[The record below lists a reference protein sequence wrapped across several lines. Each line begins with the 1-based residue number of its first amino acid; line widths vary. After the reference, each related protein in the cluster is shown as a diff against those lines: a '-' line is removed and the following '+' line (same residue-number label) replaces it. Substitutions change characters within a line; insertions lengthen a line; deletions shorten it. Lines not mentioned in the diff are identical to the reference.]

1 MWRTLT
7 PGLALL
13 LSFAGCKESL
23 RPRIA
28 AQLAFTVQPT
38 NATGGAPITPAVTVT
53 VQDVEGNTVTSA
65 TASITLAIGT
75 NAGGGTLSGTVTVAA
90 VGGGATFSNL
100 SIDKLG
106 TGYTLTAAAAGLTG
120 ATSATFDVTAG
131 AAAKLA
137 FSVQPTGATAG
148 TAISPAVTV
157 MVQDGGGNTVTSA
170 TTSITLTI
178 GTNPG
183 GGALSGTATVA
194 AVGGVATFSNLSID
208 RAGAGYTLNA
218 AATGLT
224 GATSATFDVAGAA
237 VKLAFT
243 VQPTCATAGAAITP
257 AVRVTV
263 QDAGGNTVTKATT
276 SITLAIGTNAGGGTL
291 SGTATVAAVNGVA
304 TFSNLSIDKTGTG
317 YTLTAA
323 ATGLTGATSATFN
336 VTGAAVKLA
345 FSVQPT
351 GATAG
356 AAITPAVK
364 VTVQDAGG
372 NTVTSAT
379 TSIAVAI
386 GTNFGGGTLS
396 GTATV
401 AAVGGVATFSNLSI
415 DKPGTGYTLTAAAT
429 GLTVAISASFTVTGA
444 ATGAA
449 AQLAFTVQP
458 TSGETAGAAITPA
471 VAVTVLDVRGNT
483 VTNASTSITLAIGTN
498 FGGGT
503 LSGTT
508 TVAAVNG
515 VATFSNLSI
524 DKPGTGYTLTAAAT
538 GLTGATSTTFNVTS
552 AAAKLAFTVQ
562 PTNIFAGV
570 AITPAVAVTVQDAGG
585 NTVTSTT
592 SITLA
597 IGTNPGGGTLS
608 GTATA
613 AAVGGVATFSNLSI
627 DQAGAGYTLSA
638 AATGLAGATSMPF
651 GVLPL
656 VQFVAAS
663 AGSEFTC
670 ALTMAGGAYCWGS
683 NWLGQLGTGTVSLGG
698 YVPQAVQG
706 SLRFSVISA
715 SGASSGQDFACGLT
729 VSGAAYCWGSNG
741 SGQLG
746 IGGPVNA
753 SAPMPVAGGLQFT
766 TLAVGGAHACGLT
779 AAGLAYCW
787 GANGYGQLGTGNGQS
802 SSAPVRVVGGLL
814 FVSLSAGGGH
824 TCAVT
829 AAGAAYCWGS
839 NGYGQLGDGTASV
852 LSATPVPVAG
862 GATFASVSAG
872 AVHTCG
878 VTTGGAGFCWGD
890 NSSGQLGAGLTGGQS
905 AVPVAVVGSLT
916 FTTIVAGYTQ
926 TCGIAVGGA
935 AHCWGDNGSGQLGT
949 GAYVGSP
956 SPMPVA
962 GGLAFTSLTAGGDLI
977 FGGSS
982 SWGSSSYVVAHTCGV
997 TTGGLYCWGDNAYGK
1012 LGSPVNSVVPVKVVG
1027 QP

>member
-243 VQPTCATAGAAITP
+243 VQPTGA
-257 AVRVTV
+257 
-263 QDAGGNTVTKATT
+263 
-276 SITLAIGTNAGGGTL
+276 
-291 SGTATVAAVNGVA
+291 
-304 TFSNLSIDKTGTG
+304 
-317 YTLTAA
+317 
-323 ATGLTGATSATFN
+323 
-336 VTGAAVKLA
+336 
-345 FSVQPT
+345 
-351 GATAG
+351 
-356 AAITPAVK
+356 
-364 VTVQDAGG
+364 
-372 NTVTSAT
+372 
-379 TSIAVAI
+379 
-386 GTNFGGGTLS
+386 
-396 GTATV
+396 
-401 AAVGGVATFSNLSI
+401 
-415 DKPGTGYTLTAAAT
+415 
-429 GLTVAISASFTVTGA
+429 
-444 ATGAA
+444 
-449 AQLAFTVQP
+449 
-458 TSGETAGAAITPA
+458 TAGAAITPA

>member
-1 MWRTLT
+1 MRYLTRAWSPNRGKPCGCGRRHHRVGWPRPAWRTLA

-13 LSFAGCKESL
+13 LSFAGCKESTG
-23 RPRIA
+23 PR
-28 AQLAFTVQPT
+28 
-38 NATGGAPITPAVTVT
+38 
-53 VQDVEGNTVTSA
+53 
-65 TASITLAIGT
+65 
-75 NAGGGTLSGTVTVAA
+75 
-90 VGGGATFSNL
+90 
-100 SIDKLG
+100 
-106 TGYTLTAAAAGLTG
+106 
-120 ATSATFDVTAG
+120 
-131 AAAKLA
+131 
-137 FSVQPTGATAG
+137 
-148 TAISPAVTV
+148 
-157 MVQDGGGNTVTSA
+157 
-170 TTSITLTI
+170 
-178 GTNPG
+178 
-183 GGALSGTATVA
+183 
-194 AVGGVATFSNLSID
+194 
-208 RAGAGYTLNA
+208 
-218 AATGLT
+218 
-224 GATSATFDVAGAA
+224 AA

-243 VQPTCATAGAAITP
+243 VQPTNATAGAAISP

-263 QDAGGNTVTKATT
+263 QDVDGNTVTSAAA

-291 SGTATVAAVNGVA
+291 SGTATVAAVGGVA
-304 TFSNLSIDKTGTG
+304 AFSNLSIDRLGTG
-317 YTLTAA
+317 YTFTAV
-323 ATGLTGATSATFN
+323 ATGLAGATSATFD
-336 VTGAAVKLA
+336 VTAGAAAKLA
-345 FSVQPT
+345 FTVQPT
-351 GATAG
+351 NATAG
-356 AAITPAVK
+356 AAISPAVT

-379 TSIAVAI
+379 TSITLAI
-386 GTNFGGGTLS
+386 GTNPGGGTLS

-415 DKPGTGYTLTAAAT
+415 DRVGAGYTL
-429 GLTVAISASFTVTGA
+429 
-444 ATGAA
+444 
-449 AQLAFTVQP
+449 
-458 TSGETAGAAITPA
+458 
-471 VAVTVLDVRGNT
+471 N
-483 VTNASTSITLAIGTN
+483 
-498 FGGGT
+498 
-503 LSGTT
+503 
-508 TVAAVNG
+508 
-515 VATFSNLSI
+515 
-524 DKPGTGYTLTAAAT
+524 AAAT
-538 GLTGATSTTFNVTS
+538 GLTGATST
-552 AAAKLAFTVQ
+552 
-562 PTNIFAGV
+562 
-570 AITPAVAVTVQDAGG
+570 
-585 NTVTSTT
+585 
-592 SITLA
+592 
-597 IGTNPGGGTLS
+597 
-608 GTATA
+608 
-613 AAVGGVATFSNLSI
+613 
-627 DQAGAGYTLSA
+627 
-638 AATGLAGATSMPF
+638 PF

-683 NWLGQLGTGTVSLGG
+683 NWLGQLGTGTVSLGSSL
-698 YVPQAVQG
+698 PQEVQG
-706 SLRFSVISA
+706 NLRFSVIGA

-746 IGGPVNA
+746 IGGAVNA

-814 FVSLSAGGGH
+814 FVSLSAGSGH

-1012 LGSPVNSVVPVKVVG
+1012 LGSPSGSAVPVKVVG